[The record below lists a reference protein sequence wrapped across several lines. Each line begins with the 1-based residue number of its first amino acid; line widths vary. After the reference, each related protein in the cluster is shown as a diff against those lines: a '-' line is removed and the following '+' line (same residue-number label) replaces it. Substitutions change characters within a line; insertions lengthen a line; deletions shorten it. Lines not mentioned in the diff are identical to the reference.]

1 MNKNMIKFKT
11 NKPKDLSYKN
21 PQITIMGG
29 AIAGLNVLLMT
40 FVCLYWTNIEFHTF
54 ITGKPL

>member
-40 FVCLYWTNIEFHTF
+40 FVCLYWTNIEFH
-54 ITGKPL
+54 